1 MAHILVATTGSN
13 TAPYDT
19 WAKAANKY
27 STALAAAVGGDTVW
41 VASSTAETADTTY
54 TSAGTAANPVFVYAT
69 ADTTNVP
76 PQSVT
81 TGVMIDASGTALADI
96 GHHGS
101 CGVYGL
107 HFKAGTGASAGII
120 TLVATDE
127 SVVDLESCTVE
138 LAGTAATSEIRLGL
152 DNSRNMKL
160 TTRNCT
166 FLFGATTQGIVGR
179 QMKWESYGDSFA
191 PTGAVPANLIE
202 SVSVN
207 GGLWRFEGADLSTI
221 SGNFYGASGST
232 MPLRIELY
240 GPKLHATFV
249 PMVAQTNEAHV
260 EIFIFDGDSGDVHYK
275 LYHENAKGKTEISTA
290 IYATAGATFDGS
302 THYSFKI
309 TTTADANFGLPYCSP
324 WIEAYNEDITTS
336 ITPRLEALR
345 DGSATKYNDD
355 QAWGEWSYKGF
366 TGFSRVTHVNDRRG
380 LAASAAAQATSTLG
394 AGDWTGEG
402 GTAAFMKFEPAAFTP
417 AEIGAV
423 RARVVV
429 AVPSSTVYV
438 DPQIYGLAA

>member
-41 VASSTAETADTTY
+41 VASSTAETLDTTY

-81 TGVMIDASGTALADI
+81 TGVMIDASATALADI
-96 GHHGS
+96 VHTGS
-101 CGVYGL
+101 CSVYGL
-107 HFKAGTGASAGII
+107 HFKAGTGTSNGII
-120 TLVATDE
+120 SLANTDD
-127 SVVDLESCTVE
+127 SVVELASCTVE
-138 LAGTAATSEIRLGL
+138 LAGTGGASEIRLGFGGSS
-152 DNSRNMKL
+152 NIKL

-166 FLFGATTQGIVGR
+166 FLFGATTHGIGSR

-202 SVSVN
+202 TTSVS
-207 GGLWRFEGADLSTI
+207 GGLWRFEGANLSTI
-221 SGNFYGASGST
+221 SGNFFGTST
-232 MPLRIELY
+232 AQALRIELY

-355 QAWGEWSYKGF
+355 QVWGEWSYKGF